1 MSDEAAIMADGS
13 ISAGNAAPHTAVPN
27 PKTGEPMPARLLG
40 AVADA
45 RPDGA
50 PEAETA
56 LERGPAATIAAC
68 VRDGLLHP
76 GQVAADAGTRIAA
89 ADRKRHAFSVL
100 RAEQATAE
108 SVGLME
114 RDDLDVLPLA
124 GVPVVVEHG
133 VPLAGEPVPWGPVAA
148 ADHPV
153 VARLR
158 AAGAVVIGLVAA
170 PEPSRWVTSAGTER
184 VIRNPWNPTRYA
196 GSAAGA
202 AIAAGL
208 VPVAHGCDGLG
219 EVRVAAACCGIFGIK
234 PGQYTVPAAG
244 PWSSLV
250 ENGVLATSVDDAALA
265 LSVLAARPDLAE
277 VDPPGRLR
285 IGLAVDPPS
294 RLLRVDRR
302 WTAAARRAASVAAA
316 AGHSVEPTALPYGN
330 ALLVASLR
338 WLALG
343 AREAPAL
350 LQPGRLSRRARHRLA
365 LGRTVHR
372 LRLARPAQIDRVEA
386 RLLEFFERYDV
397 VITPTLAAPP
407 PTARAW
413 HFRNRPATLLT
424 GARLAPFTP
433 LWNLVGWPA
442 ASVPMGMHPW
452 SGTPVAAQLAGPPG
466 SESTLLRL
474 AAQLETLRPWQRTAP
489 ETPPGRF
496 RR

>member
-1 MSDEAAIMADGS
+1 MSDEAAVVANGS
-13 ISAGNAAPHTAVPN
+13 ISAAKAAPRTTVPN
-27 PKTGEPMPARLLG
+27 AKTTEPMLTRVRATT
-40 AVADA
+40 ADA
-45 RPDGA
+45 RPERLWD
-50 PEAETA
+50 AESG

-89 ADRKRHAFSVL
+89 ADRKDNAFSVL
-100 RAEQATAE
+100 RAEQAMAD

-114 RDDLDVLPLA
+114 RADLDVLPMA
-124 GVPVVVEHG
+124 GVPVAVEHG
-133 VPLAGEPVPWGPVAA
+133 MPMAGQAA
-148 ADHPV
+148 PPGAAATADHPV

-158 AAGAVVIGLVAA
+158 AAGAVVLGQVAA
-170 PEPSRWVTSAGTER
+170 PELGRWSTSAGAER
-184 VIRNPWNPTRYA
+184 VIRNPWNPARNA

-202 AIAAGL
+202 AVAAGL

-219 EVRVAAACCGIFGIK
+219 AVRVAAACCGIFGIK
-234 PGQYTVPAAG
+234 PGQHTVPDVGA
-244 PWSSLV
+244 WSGLV

-294 RLLRVDRR
+294 PLLRVDRH
-302 WTAAARRAASVAAA
+302 WTAAARAAASVAAG
-316 AGHSVEPTALPYGN
+316 AGHLVESTELPYGN
-330 ALLVASLR
+330 AVFAAFLR
-338 WLALG
+338 WLALS
-343 AREAPAL
+343 ARDVPAL
-350 LQPGRLSRRARHRLA
+350 PDPDQLSRRARRRLA
-365 LGRTVHR
+365 LGRAVHR
-372 LRLARPAQIDRVEA
+372 FRLDHPAQIDRVEA

-407 PTARAW
+407 PMARAW
-413 HFRNRPATLLT
+413 HFRDRPATLLA

-442 ASVPMGMHPW
+442 ASVPMGMHPR
-452 SGTPVAAQLAGPPG
+452 SGTPVAAQFAGPPG

-474 AAQLETLRPWQRTAP
+474 SAQVETRCPWQRTAP
-489 ETPPGRF
+489 EIR
-496 RR
+496 

>member
-13 ISAGNAAPHTAVPN
+13 ISAGNAADQTIIPN
-27 PKTGEPMPARLLG
+27 GKTGESMLARSPG
-40 AVADA
+40 ASDA
-45 RPDGA
+45 RPDRA
-50 PEAETA
+50 AEAESA

-76 GQVAADAGTRIAA
+76 GQVAADAGTRITAS
-89 ADRKRHAFSVL
+89 DRKCDAFSVL

-108 SVGLME
+108 SVGLLE

-133 VPLAGEPVPWGPVAA
+133 VPIAGEPMPWGPVAA
-148 ADHPV
+148 TDHPV

-158 AAGAVVIGLVAA
+158 AAGAVVVGLVAS
-170 PEPSRWVTSAGTER
+170 PELSRWATTGGAAR
-184 VIRNPWNPTRYA
+184 VVRNPWNPVRNA

-202 AIAAGL
+202 AVAAGL

-219 EVRVAAACCGIFGIK
+219 AVRVAAACCGVFGIK
-234 PGQYTVPAAG
+234 PGQHMVPGAG

-250 ENGVLATSVDDAALA
+250 EHGVLATCVDDAALA

-294 RLLRVDRR
+294 RLLRVDRH
-302 WTAAARRAASVAAA
+302 WTAAARRAASAAAA

-330 ALLVASLR
+330 ALLAASLR

-343 AREAPAL
+343 ARDASAL
-350 LQPGRLSRRARHRLA
+350 PEPGRLSARARHRLA
-365 LGRTVHR
+365 LGRTVYR

-413 HFRNRPATLLT
+413 HFHNRPATLFT
-424 GARLAPFTP
+424 SARFAPFTP

-442 ASVPMGMHPW
+442 ASIPMGIDRL

-474 AAQLETLRPWQRTAP
+474 AAQLETRRPWQRTAT
-489 ETPPGRF
+489 EAPPGRF

>member
-1 MSDEAAIMADGS
+1 MSDEAAIVADGS
-13 ISAGNAAPHTAVPN
+13 ISAGRAAPRTTIPN
-27 PKTGEPMPARLLG
+27 AKTSEPVLIRPLG
-40 AVADA
+40 AAAGVRPQSA
-45 RPDGA
+45 R
-50 PEAETA
+50 EAEA
-56 LERGPAATIAAC
+56 GLERGPAATIAAC

-76 GQVAADAGTRIAA
+76 GQVAADAGTRISA
-89 ADRKRHAFSVL
+89 ADREHTAFSVV
-100 RAEQATAE
+100 RAEQAMAE

-124 GVPVVVEHG
+124 GVPVAVEHG
-133 VPLAGEPVPWGPVAA
+133 VPIAGEPVPWGPAAA

-158 AAGAVVIGLVAA
+158 AAGAVVVGHVAA
-170 PEPSRWVTSAGTER
+170 PELSRWVTSAGTEP
-184 VIRNPWNPTRYA
+184 VVRNPWNPARNA

-202 AIAAGL
+202 AVAAGL

-219 EVRVAAACCGIFGIK
+219 AVRVAAACCGVFGIK
-234 PGQYTVPAAG
+234 PGQYTVPGAG
-244 PWSSLV
+244 AWSGLV
-250 ENGVLATSVDDAALA
+250 ESGVLATSVDDAALA

-277 VDPPGRLR
+277 VDPPARLR

-294 RLLRVDRR
+294 RLTRVDPH
-302 WTAAARRAASVAAA
+302 WTAAARRAASLAAA
-316 AGHSVEPTALPYGN
+316 AGHLVEPTALPYGN
-330 ALLVASLR
+330 ALFAASLR

-343 AREAPAL
+343 ARDAPAL
-350 LQPGRLSRRARHRLA
+350 PEPDQLSRRARHRLA

-386 RLLEFFERYDV
+386 RLLEFFEHYDV

-407 PTARAW
+407 PPVRAW
-413 HFRNRPATLLT
+413 HFRNRPATLLA
-424 GARLAPFTP
+424 GARFAPFTP

-442 ASVPMGMHPW
+442 ASVPMGEHPR
-452 SGTPVAAQLAGPPG
+452 SATPVAAQLAGPPG

-474 AAQLETLRPWQRTAP
+474 AAQLEAHYPWQRTAP
-489 ETPPGRF
+489 ATTAGRF

>member
-13 ISAGNAAPHTAVPN
+13 ISAGNSAPPLTFSNA
-27 PKTGEPMPARLLG
+27 KTGVARQLG
-40 AVADA
+40 AADV
-45 RPDGA
+45 RPAEAGA
-50 PEAETA
+50 A

-89 ADRKRHAFSVL
+89 ADRKLDAFSVL
-100 RAEQATAE
+100 RDEQVTVE

-114 RDDLDVLPLA
+114 RDDLDVLPMA

-133 VPLAGEPVPWGPVAA
+133 VPLAGEPVPWGPVAP

-158 AAGAVVIGLVAA
+158 AAGAVVMGLVAA
-170 PEPSRWVTSAGTER
+170 PELSRWVTGAGAER
-184 VIRNPWNPTRYA
+184 VVRNPWNPARNA

-219 EVRVAAACCGIFGIK
+219 AVRVAAACCGVFGIK
-234 PGQYTVPAAG
+234 PGQYTVPGTG
-244 PWSSLV
+244 PWSNLV

-285 IGLAVDPPS
+285 VGLAVDPPS
-294 RLLRVDRR
+294 RLLRVDRH
-302 WTAAARRAASVAAA
+302 WTAAARTAASVAAA
-316 AGHSVEPTALPYGN
+316 AGHSVQPTALPYGN
-330 ALLVASLR
+330 ALLAASLR

-343 AREAPAL
+343 ARDARAL
-350 LQPGRLSRRARHRLA
+350 PEPGRLSRTARHHLA
-365 LGRTVHR
+365 LGRTVQR
-372 LRLARPAQIDRVEA
+372 LRLARPAHIDRVEA
-386 RLLEFFERYDV
+386 RLLEFFEHYDV

-413 HFRNRPATLLT
+413 HFRDRPATLLT
-424 GARLAPFTP
+424 SARFAPFTP

-442 ASVPMGMHPW
+442 VSVPMGMHPG

-474 AAQLETLRPWQRTAP
+474 SAQLEALRPWQRTAP
-489 ETPPGRF
+489 EAPPRRF

>member
-1 MSDEAAIMADGS
+1 MSDQATVVANGS
-13 ISAGNAAPHTAVPN
+13 MSAGKAAPRTTIPN
-27 PKTGEPMPARLLG
+27 AKSTETVLAPPQ
-40 AVADA
+40 ADA
-45 RPDGA
+45 RSQPAG
-50 PEAETA
+50 EADSGV
-56 LERGPAATIAAC
+56 ERGPAATIAAC

-76 GQVAADAGTRIAA
+76 GQVAADAGTRISAVN
-89 ADRKRHAFSVL
+89 RRFEAFRVL
-100 RAEQATAE
+100 RAEQAVAE

-124 GVPVVVEHG
+124 GVPVAVEHG
-133 VPLAGEPVPWGPVAA
+133 VAIAGEPVPWGPAA
-148 ADHPV
+148 TVDHPV

-158 AAGAVVIGLVAA
+158 AAGAVVLGSVAA
-170 PEPSRWVTSAGTER
+170 PELGRWVAGAGTER
-184 VIRNPWNPTRYA
+184 VIRNPWNPARNA

-219 EVRVAAACCGIFGIK
+219 SVRIAAACCGVFGIK
-234 PGQYTVPAAG
+234 PGQYAVPGAG
-244 PWSSLV
+244 AWSGLV
-250 ENGVLATSVDDAALA
+250 ESGVLATSVDDAALA

-285 IGLAVDPPS
+285 VALAVDPPS
-294 RLLRVDRR
+294 RLTRVDRH

-316 AGHSVEPTALPYGN
+316 AGHLVEATELPYGT
-330 ALLVASLR
+330 ALFAACLR

-343 AREAPAL
+343 ARDAPELPAPD
-350 LQPGRLSRRARHRLA
+350 QLSRGARRRLA

-372 LRLARPAQIDRVEA
+372 LRLTRPAQIDQVEA

-424 GARLAPFTP
+424 GARFAPFTP
-433 LWNLVGWPA
+433 IWNLVGWPA
-442 ASVPMGMHPW
+442 ASVPMGMHPRA
-452 SGTPVAAQLAGPPG
+452 GTPVAAQLAGPPG

-474 AAQLETLRPWQRTAP
+474 SAQLEARHPWQRTAP
-489 ETPPGRF
+489 ETRPGRF

>member
-1 MSDEAAIMADGS
+1 MSDEAAVVANGS
-13 ISAGNAAPHTAVPN
+13 MSARNAAPQTTIPNAKTTETAF
-27 PKTGEPMPARLLG
+27 ARLLG
-40 AVADA
+40 AAADA
-45 RPDGA
+45 RPERIA
-50 PEAETA
+50 EAEYG

-76 GQVAADAGTRIAA
+76 GQVAADAGTRISAA
-89 ADRKRHAFSVL
+89 ERDVDAFSVL
-100 RAEQATAE
+100 RAEQAMAE
-108 SVGLME
+108 SVGLIE

-124 GVPVVVEHG
+124 GVPVAVEHG
-133 VPLAGEPVPWGPVAA
+133 VAIAGEPVPWGTAAA

-158 AAGAVVIGLVAA
+158 AAGAVVLGLVAA
-170 PEPSRWVTSAGTER
+170 PELGRWVTGADGER
-184 VIRNPWNPTRYA
+184 VVRNPWNPTRNA
-196 GSAAGA
+196 GSAAAA

-219 EVRVAAACCGIFGIK
+219 SVRVAAACCGIFGIK
-234 PGQYTVPAAG
+234 PGQYTVPGAG
-244 PWSSLV
+244 AWSGLV
-250 ENGVLATSVDDAALA
+250 ESGVLATSVDDAALA
-265 LSVLAARPDLAE
+265 LSVLAARPDLAD
-277 VDPPGRLR
+277 VDPPARLR

-294 RLLRVDRR
+294 GLMRVDRH

-316 AGHSVEPTALPYGN
+316 AGHLVEPTALPYGN
-330 ALLVASLR
+330 ALFAASLR

-343 AREAPAL
+343 ARDAPEL
-350 LQPGRLSRRARHRLA
+350 PEPDQLSRRARRRLA

-413 HFRNRPATLLT
+413 HFRNRPATLLA
-424 GARLAPFTP
+424 GARFAPFTP
-433 LWNLVGWPA
+433 MWNLVGWPA
-442 ASVPMGMHPW
+442 ASVPMGMHPR

-474 AAQLETLRPWQRTAP
+474 SAQLEARHPWRRTAP
-489 ETPPGRF
+489 AAPPGRF